1 METKINVIP
10 LHTLSRILEWINK
23 YVVQYFIKQN
33 TMQQINE
40 QYIAMYII

>member
-10 LHTLSRILEWINK
+10 LHTLCRILEWINK
-23 YVVQYFIKQN
+23 YVVQCFIKQN